1 MKLKKIVSLALA
13 GVMAVGMLTA
23 CGSNGNGGQ
32 KPPEEDD
39 NTVAGGYSAVF
50 AKYVADKVKDMDYVT
65 FQDNADDVADLE
77 DALGNAATLPL
88 VAGSVVP
95 MTPLSLEDVVASD
108 TGAEDTLS
116 NFAGV
121 QAIIDDFVKNVGE
134 RDKDLEEADLSLAG
148 GRETQNMNNPV
159 RDSAIYVVDGKVDV
173 EKAVKHVA
181 EHLSGILDD
190 LPENGTADKV
200 SWNYNYTI
208 SVSVVNKTVSEFLG
222 STFSANFIAVTVT
235 RNPVK

>member
-13 GVMAVGMLTA
+13 GVMAVSMLTA
-23 CGSNGNGGQ
+23 CGNGSGGQ
-32 KPPEEDD
+32 VPPEEDD

-95 MTPLSLEDVVASD
+95 MTPMSLHDDIIGGSD
-108 TGAEDTLS
+108 NYNDFS
-116 NFAGV
+116 DFAGV
-121 QAIIDDFVKNVGE
+121 SAIVKDFMKH
-134 RDKDLEEADLSLAG
+134 ADLRGDDLD
-148 GRETQNMNNPV
+148 ETDMSFVSQKDVNMNNPV
-159 RDSAIYVVDGKVDV
+159 RDGVIYVIDGKVEV
-173 EKAVKHVA
+173 EKAVKQVA
-181 EHLSGILDD
+181 ERLNKYRVQ
-190 LPENGTADKV
+190 LPDHGAAGQV
-200 SWNYNYTI
+200 SWNYNYII
-208 SVSVVNKTVSEFLG
+208 SVSVVNKTVSEVFG

>member
-13 GVMAVGMLTA
+13 GVMAVSMLTA
-23 CGSNGNGGQ
+23 CGNGNGGQ

-39 NTVAGGYSAVF
+39 NTIAGGYSAVF
-50 AKYVADKVKDMDYVT
+50 AKYVDDKVKDMDYVT

-95 MTPLSLEDVVASD
+95 MTPISIGD
-108 TGAEDTLS
+108 
-116 NFAGV
+116 
-121 QAIIDDFVKNVGE
+121 IDDTQSDDEIVNFTGITAIREDFNKNIDT
-134 RDKDLEEADLSLAG
+134 RDGDLQEGDLSFADS
-148 GRETQNMNNPV
+148 RATENMNNPV
-159 RDSAIYVVDGKVDV
+159 RDGALYVIDGKVEV
-173 EKAVKHVA
+173 EKAVKQVA
-181 EHLSGILDD
+181 ERLNTYLVR
-190 LPENGTADKV
+190 LPDHGTAGQV

-208 SVSVVNKTVSEFLG
+208 SVSVVNKTVSEVFG

>member
-95 MTPLSLEDVVASD
+95 MTPISIGD
-108 TGAEDTLS
+108 
-116 NFAGV
+116 
-121 QAIIDDFVKNVGE
+121 IDDTKNDDEIVDFTGITSI
-134 RDKDLEEADLSLAG
+134 RNDFMKNAGLRGDDLQEADLSFVSMKL
-148 GRETQNMNNPV
+148 ENMNNPV
-159 RDSAIYVVDGKVDV
+159 RDGAIYVVDGKVDV
-173 EKAVKHVA
+173 EKAVKRVA
-181 EHLSGILDD
+181 EKLNSYLVY
-190 LPENGTADKV
+190 LPESGTDNNI
-200 SWNYNYTI
+200 SWDYNYTI
-208 SVSVVNKTVSEFLG
+208 SVSVVNKTVSEILG

>member
-50 AKYVADKVKDMDYVT
+50 AKYVADEVKDMDYVT

-95 MTPLSLEDVVASD
+95 MTPQSLGDIVFNYNDNEDDSVI
-108 TGAEDTLS
+108 G
-116 NFAGV
+116 FAGLK
-121 QAIIDDFVKNVGE
+121 AIVDDFIKNVGE
-134 RDKDLEEADLSLAG
+134 RDNDLQAGDLAFINQQ
-148 GRETQNMNNPV
+148 ETNMNKTV
-159 RDSAIYVVDGKVDV
+159 KDSVIYVVDGKVDV
-173 EKAVKHVA
+173 EKAVKNVA
-181 EHLSGILDD
+181 EELNTNLVQLPESGID
-190 LPENGTADKV
+190 NYV
-200 SWNYNYTI
+200 SWDYNYTI
-208 SVSVVNKTVSEFLG
+208 SVSVVNKTVSEILG

>member
-95 MTPLSLEDVVASD
+95 MTPISTAC
-108 TGAEDTLS
+108 
-116 NFAGV
+116 
-121 QAIIDDFVKNVGE
+121 
-134 RDKDLEEADLSLAG
+134 
-148 GRETQNMNNPV
+148 
-159 RDSAIYVVDGKVDV
+159 SAQ
-173 EKAVKHVA
+173 E
-181 EHLSGILDD
+181 
-190 LPENGTADKV
+190 P
-200 SWNYNYTI
+200 
-208 SVSVVNKTVSEFLG
+208 
-222 STFSANFIAVTVT
+222 T
-235 RNPVK
+235 RNLSIVN

>member
-95 MTPLSLEDVVASD
+95 MTPQSLGDIVFNGNSAGSVIE
-108 TGAEDTLS
+108 
-116 NFAGV
+116 FAGLK
-121 QAIIDDFVKNVGE
+121 AIVDDFIKNVGE
-134 RDKDLEEADLSLAG
+134 RDNDLQAGDLAFINQQK
-148 GRETQNMNNPV
+148 TNMNKTV
-159 RDSAIYVVDGKVDV
+159 KDSVIYVVDGKVDV
-173 EKAVKHVA
+173 EKAVKKVA
-181 EHLSGILDD
+181 EELNTYLVQ
-190 LPENGTADKV
+190 LPESGTDNYI

-208 SVSVVNKTVSEFLG
+208 SVSVVNKTVSEILG